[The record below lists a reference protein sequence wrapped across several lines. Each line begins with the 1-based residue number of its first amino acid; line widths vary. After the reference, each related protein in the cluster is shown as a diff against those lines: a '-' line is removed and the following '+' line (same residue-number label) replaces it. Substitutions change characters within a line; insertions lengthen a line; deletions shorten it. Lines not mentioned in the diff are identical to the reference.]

1 MQVDPQTAQNALETA
16 LNADIGN
23 LLLVVVLVM
32 ALAFVAVIMVFNRAI
47 KNSGGASKGANDII
61 REIAVHLGSAV
72 DNNTK
77 AMESI
82 RDVQIMTLTSVGE
95 VKADTSII
103 RTDTDGTQARLREIK
118 AQLDTMGTELT
129 AVRTGVDSILKE
141 KTNA

>member
-1 MQVDPQTAQNALETA
+1 MDTGTA
-16 LNADIGN
+16 LNVLNEALSADIGN

-32 ALAFVAVIMVFNRAI
+32 ALAFVAVIWVFNRAI
-47 KNSGGASKGANDII
+47 KNSGGASKGANDVI

-95 VKADTSII
+95 VKVDTSII
-103 RTDTDGTQARLREIK
+103 RTDTDGTQVRLREIK
-118 AQLDTMGTELT
+118 AQLDTMETELV
-129 AVRTGVDSILKE
+129 AVRVGVDSILKD
-141 KTNA
+141 KSNA

>member
-1 MQVDPQTAQNALETA
+1 MDTGTA
-16 LNADIGN
+16 LNVLNEALSADIGN

-32 ALAFVAVIMVFNRAI
+32 ALAFVAVIWVFNRAI

-118 AQLDTMGTELT
+118 AQLDTMETELS
-129 AVRTGVDSILKE
+129 AVRVGVDSILKA
-141 KTNA
+141 KP

>member
-1 MQVDPQTAQNALETA
+1 MDTGTA
-16 LNADIGN
+16 LNVLNEALSADIGN

-32 ALAFVAVIMVFNRAI
+32 ALAFVAVIWVFNRAI
-47 KNSGGASKGANDII
+47 KNSGGASKGANDVI

-95 VKADTSII
+95 VKVDTSII
-103 RTDTDGTQARLREIK
+103 RTDTDGTQVRLREIK
-118 AQLDTMGTELT
+118 AQLDTMETELS
-129 AVRTGVDSILKE
+129 AVRVGVDSILKA
-141 KTNA
+141 KP

>member
-1 MQVDPQTAQNALETA
+1 MDTGTA
-16 LNADIGN
+16 LNVLNEALSADIGN

-32 ALAFVAVIMVFNRAI
+32 ALAFVAVIWVFNRAI
-47 KNSGGASKGANDII
+47 KNSGGASKGANDVI